1 MNRSHIAVVGAGFAG
16 LAAASRLSSRH
27 AVTVVDATRHFEW
40 LPNLHELLSGVKTA
54 PSLRLDRAAMVEHA
68 GHRFARAEVAEVQ
81 PDRQRLITANGRAL
95 GFDVC
100 IVAVGARDNRQ
111 RVPGAMQHALPLRC
125 VADAMLIRR
134 RLAEL
139 LRLARPAHVLIVG
152 GGITGIEVLGEIL
165 RRHRNHAGLSI
176 DLVEAGPRLLP
187 GLPPAL
193 DADLRRLCAAQP
205 VQLHTGTA
213 LARVTP
219 KGVLLADGRRLRADL
234 MLWTAGLAP
243 PPLLAASGLARPP
256 LPWATVSA
264 TLQSMHSETLFA
276 AGDAAAPPQPLARQ
290 AFHAIDMGALAAAN
304 AERLLAGRPLKPF
317 EPSAKPLLIAFGDL
331 QTYLVAG
338 NNVLAGK
345 ALAAAKEGV
354 YQLYMA
360 QMMPGSTLQRL
371 PAATGRLWRGWRELA
386 LPELGSLARL
396 ARLGG
401 LRLLR

>member
-1 MNRSHIAVVGAGFAG
+1 M
-16 LAAASRLSSRH
+16 
-27 AVTVVDATRHFEW
+27 
-40 LPNLHELLSGVKTA
+40 
-54 PSLRLDRAAMVEHA
+54 
-68 GHRFARAEVAEVQ
+68 Q
-81 PDRQRLITANGRAL
+81 PAQQRLVTAAGRTV
-95 GFDVC
+95 GFDAC

-111 RVPGAMQHALPLRC
+111 RVPGAMQHALPLHC
-125 VADAMLIRR
+125 VADGLLMQR
-134 RLAEL
+134 RLAAL
-139 LRLARPAHVLIVG
+139 LRTARPARLLIVG

-165 RRHRNHAGLSI
+165 RRHRGHADLSI
-176 DLVEAGPRLLP
+176 DLVEGAPRLLP

-193 DADLRRLCAAQP
+193 DTDLRRLCAAHA
-205 VQLHTGTA
+205 VRLHTGTA

-256 LPWATVSA
+256 MPWAAVA
-264 TLQSMHSETLFA
+264 KTLQSLQGQSLFV

-290 AFHAIDMGALAAAN
+290 AYHAIDMGALAAAN
-304 AERLLAGRPLKPF
+304 AERLLAGRALKPF

-338 NNVLAGK
+338 GNVLAGK
-345 ALAAAKEGV
+345 SLAAAKEGV

-360 QMMPGSTLQRL
+360 QMTPGSMLQRL

-386 LPELGSLARL
+386 LPELGSLAGIVG
-396 ARLGG
+396 AGG